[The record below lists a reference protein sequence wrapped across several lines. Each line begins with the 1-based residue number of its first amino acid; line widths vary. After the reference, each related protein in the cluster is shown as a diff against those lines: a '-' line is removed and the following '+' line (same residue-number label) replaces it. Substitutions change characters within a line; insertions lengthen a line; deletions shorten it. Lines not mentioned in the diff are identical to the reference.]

1 MVRSDLFLISNYVHL
16 GSEEYMTLILMI
28 ANAAGLFIPT
38 LPLLI
43 SRESMVLQKCQ
54 KKKKK
59 RRMQTNF
66 GWETSDAY
74 PALKRSQTLLFWS
87 FVPEQFCFLSTGC
100 CKMGLIICKQFC
112 TSCNFWVVFHRLPS
126 QSWIEDRSKLPSK
139 RWNEVQKNAAF

>member
-59 RRMQTNF
+59 KEENANR
-66 GWETSDAY
+66 
-74 PALKRSQTLLFWS
+74 FW
-87 FVPEQFCFLSTGC
+87 
-100 CKMGLIICKQFC
+100 MGNI
-112 TSCNFWVVFHRLPS
+112 
-126 QSWIEDRSKLPSK
+126 
-139 RWNEVQKNAAF
+139 